1 MATPPPQ
8 DQGPKATPWS
18 GPGRGCLLA
27 ALLALASVIAKSR
40 SQVIELIVEP
50 IKTELALNDTVFG
63 ALQRS
68 AFG

>member
-1 MATPPPQ
+1 
-8 DQGPKATPWS
+8 
-18 GPGRGCLLA
+18 
-27 ALLALASVIAKSR
+27 VIAKSR